1 MPISTAIF
9 FLAHAAVRIVTGSI
23 PQFDS
28 FMTWPISPVGE
39 AVVWVITLYEIIAG
53 TLLIIN
59 RHIRN
64 AAAKLIMMAAVGI
77 LHISGHLDRI
87 VG

>member
-1 MPISTAIF
+1 
-9 FLAHAAVRIVTGSI
+9 
-23 PQFDS
+23 
-28 FMTWPISPVGE
+28 MTWPIFPVAE

-59 RHIRN
+59 RHIPN
-64 AAAKLIMMAAVGI
+64 AAAKLFMMAAVGI

-87 VG
+87 VGEHGIGGS